1 MLAALAPLQRL
12 ISPLASLVGAL
23 EDRRPLLYAVG
34 PSAYGPVL
42 IAVSEGR
49 VREVALG
56 VDEKS
61 LVAALKRRFPRAA
74 AAKGDPL
81 FWDAGLE
88 AFLAVEEVTLP
99 DDLEQDAM
107 APAFEQAVRDQLHEQ
122 VGRPTRR
129 KVATLH

>member
-1 MLAALAPLQRL
+1 MLAAFAPLQRL
-12 ISPLASLVGAL
+12 ISPLASLVSAIDG
-23 EDRRPLLYAVG
+23 RQPLLYAVG

-42 IAVSEGR
+42 VAVSEGQ

-56 VDEKS
+56 ANEKT

-74 AAKGDPL
+74 AAKGEPL

-99 DDLEQDAM
+99 EDLAEDAM
-107 APAFEQAVRDQLHEQ
+107 APAFEQAVREQLYEQ
-122 VGRPTRR
+122 DGRPTRR
-129 KVATLH
+129 RLATLQ